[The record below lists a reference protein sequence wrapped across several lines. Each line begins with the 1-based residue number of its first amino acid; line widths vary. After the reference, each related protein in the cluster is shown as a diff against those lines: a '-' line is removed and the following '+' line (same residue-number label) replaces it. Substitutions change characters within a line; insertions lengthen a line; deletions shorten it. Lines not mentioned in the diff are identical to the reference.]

1 MPSRHADRLWIAG
14 GLLGA
19 VALLALGWFV
29 FVGPQYAE
37 AASLHSQEVQAQ
49 LRLTSQQRKLADLRR
64 ENEDLPQFKAQLE
77 RARAALP
84 TSPATSDF
92 LRGLQTA
99 SQEASV
105 SVTGL
110 TIGGRADVPGTA
122 GAVYALPVA
131 LTVVGKVAGLEGFLT
146 ELQQVQSRAVL
157 IRNANLTSDATGT
170 SLTVNLQIFVA
181 AGESAAAKPEK

>member
-1 MPSRHADRLWIAG
+1 MPSRHADKVWTAG

-19 VALLALGWFV
+19 AALLGLGWIIFI
-29 FVGPQYAE
+29 GPQYAE
-37 AASLHSQEVQAQ
+37 AASLHDQQIQAQ

-92 LRGLQTA
+92 LRELQTA
-99 SQEASV
+99 SQQASV

-110 TIGGRADVPGTA
+110 TIGGRSDVPGTA
-122 GAVYALPVA
+122 GAVFALPVA

-146 ELQQVQSRAVL
+146 ELQQVQPRAVL

-181 AGESAAAKPEK
+181 AGESAAAKPAK